1 MKKAIFSL
9 AAIFMLAFVSATYAQ
24 DDLYYNPSDDYFQEE
39 VAEVEETVQEERRST
54 ARTANAND
62 CSYCYTSRIRRFRNN
77 YRGFNYYDP
86 CYTDGYYYNTAS
98 AGTNIYLISG
108 SPYSYYNSWSR
119 PNSWATWNS
128 PYAFGSAYNQYYN
141 TWSNPYSYGNYYGYG
156 NNYGYSNYG
165 GYGGYGSAAAYC
177 PPNAYGGGSGGYYAD
192 STPGNTNTAPRGVRT
207 SNYSNPT
214 ADTRGGSGR
223 SGSNPDGGGKITPTR
238 NNTASSANTTSATRR
253 TTRNNTPA
261 ASSSTRSTRRTTTTT
276 PSASTRS
283 NKRTSRFGSMMNSG
297 SRNSSSTR
305 SSRSNS
311 SYKPS
316 STRSSS
322 SRSNS
327 SFRSSGSSS
336 KSSSTR
342 SSSSRGGRGGK

>member
-1 MKKAIFSL
+1 MKKAILSL
-9 AAIFMLAFVSATYAQ
+9 SAIFMLAFVSATYAQ

-39 VAEVEETVQEERRST
+39 IAEVE
-54 ARTANAND
+54 RTADETPTRATRNNND
-62 CSYCYTSRIRRFRNN
+62 CSYCYTSRIRRFRSN

-86 CYTDGYYYNTAS
+86 CYTDGYYYNGA
-98 AGTNIYLISG
+98 AGSNIYLTAG
-108 SPYSYYNSWSR
+108 SPYSYYNTWSR
-119 PNSWATWNS
+119 PNNWLTWNS
-128 PYAFGSAYNQYYN
+128 PYNTYGSAYNQYYN
-141 TWSNPYSYGNYYGYG
+141 TWSNPYAYGNYYGYG
-156 NNYGYSNYG
+156 NSYNT
-165 GYGGYGSAAAYC
+165 YGSAAYC
-177 PPNAYGGGSGGYYAD
+177 PPNAYGSGAGSYYAG

-207 SNYSNPT
+207 SNFSNPT
-214 ADTRGGSGR
+214 ADIRGGSGR

-261 ASSSTRSTRRTTTTT
+261 ASSSTRSTRNKATT
-276 PSASTRS
+276 PSTKTRS

-297 SRNSSSTR
+297 NRNSSSTR

-327 SFRSSGSSS
+327 SFRSGGSSS

-342 SSSSRGGRGGK
+342 SSSRGGRN